1 MYFCNNSISMKYFIS
16 AILTILILS
25 CKATDEETITFFG
38 GEIINPKSNFVLFLK
53 DDKVIDTLLLDE
65 NNRFLNEYKSLEEG
79 LYTFKHGNEFQYVY
93 LQQSDSVLL
102 RLNTWDFDESLVFS
116 GKGSAKNEFLI
127 NLFLQNEK
135 EEMKMYQYF
144 SLDESNFQKIID
156 SLSTKRTAIYNDF
169 LTTNEDLSDNFK
181 KLATTTI
188 HFPLYRFKE
197 VYPFYYKKLNK
208 LDNFP
213 ELSDTYYSYRN
224 NINLNEEDLVL
235 LYTYQNYVISYLYN
249 LSYKLKENDPSKDNI
264 TINILNSTVENVE
277 LETFKNTLLKKII
290 INDFFKSE
298 SSCSIKQ
305 KELDLFIKNCSN
317 SQYITE
323 VNKLVND
330 SKAIINKAPLQDFN
344 LISYSNTPTTITQVI
359 KDQNSV
365 IYFWSTAFM
374 SSDYLMN
381 RIKYLENKYPN
392 VLFIGINMQ
401 TSTEDISNEPNL
413 KFLDINKQFKLTK
426 ESFAHNYLTS
436 KYPRT
441 IIVNN
446 KGIVENGFTYL
457 DSRKLSSELDK
468 LK

>member
-1 MYFCNNSISMKYFIS
+1 MKYFIS
-16 AILTILILS
+16 AIVTILILS
-25 CKATDEETITFFG
+25 CKSTDETSITYFG
-38 GEIINPKSNFVLFLK
+38 GEIINPKSSFVLFLK

-65 NNRFLNEYKSLEEG
+65 NNRFLNEYKSLKEG
-79 LYTFKHGNEFQYVY
+79 LYTFKHGNEFQYIY

-135 EEMKMYQYF
+135 EEKKMYQYF

-156 SLSTKRTAIYNDF
+156 SLSTKRTAIYNGF
-169 LTTNEDLSDNFK
+169 LTANKDLSDKFK

-197 VYPFYYKKLNK
+197 VYPFYYKKFNK

-213 ELSDTYYSYRN
+213 KLSDTYYNYRS

-249 LSYKLKENDPSKDNI
+249 LSYQLKENDPSKDNI
-264 TINILNSTVENVE
+264 TINILNSTAENVE

-298 SSCSIKQ
+298 SSCNVQQ

-330 SKAIINKAPLQDFN
+330 SKAIINKTPLQDFN
-344 LISYSNTPTTITQVI
+344 LISYSNAPTTIAEVI
-359 KDQNSV
+359 KGQNSV

-426 ESFAHNYLTS
+426 ESLAHNYLTS

-441 IIVNN
+441 ILVNN

-457 DSRKLSSELDK
+457 DSKKLSSELDK